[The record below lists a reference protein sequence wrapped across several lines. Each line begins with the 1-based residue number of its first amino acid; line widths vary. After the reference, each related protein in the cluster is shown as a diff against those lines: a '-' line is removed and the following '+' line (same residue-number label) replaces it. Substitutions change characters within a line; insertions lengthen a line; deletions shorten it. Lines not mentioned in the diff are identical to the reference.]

1 MIQIEVA
8 KPADV
13 SSVRRIA
20 AEVFSQYGD
29 YARILPRFF
38 ASPGVQTYLAQQE
51 GRVVGFVMIGFI
63 PWSGKDS
70 QSDSWVGDV
79 LALAVVPEARRQRI
93 GTRLM
98 ERARELARDLGRER
112 VVREVQLTCAR
123 TNHAALAFFAR
134 QGFRVI
140 DPAHGWYSGGQ
151 AAVRM
156 AGSLAGWPER
166 RANSD
171 PTTGPTGEA

>member
-1 MIQIEVA
+1 MIHVETA

-13 SSVRRIA
+13 SAVRGIA

-38 ASPGVQTYLAQQE
+38 ASPGVQTYLARDEQ
-51 GRVVGFVMIGFI
+51 RVLGFVMIGFI
-63 PWSGKDS
+63 PWSGKDTR
-70 QSDSWVGDV
+70 SDSWVGDV
-79 LALAVVPEARRQRI
+79 LALAVVPEARRQGV

-98 ERARELARDLGRER
+98 QRARELARDLGRER
-112 VVREVQLTCAR
+112 VIRELQLTCAR

-134 QGFRVI
+134 LGFRVV

-151 AAVRM
+151 PALRM
-156 AGSLAGWPER
+156 AGSLESEKG
-166 RANSD
+166 
-171 PTTGPTGEA
+171 